1 MKLKSLI
8 LGSVAA
14 AGLST
19 AGFAADLGV
28 LTSLDVCDSLGL
40 SGLTISSD
48 TNCLQISGG
57 VAYEFRFGD
66 YRAADDIVLT
76 PIGNDYNLP
85 TFGSP
90 DFIGPDSD
98 PVTGESND
106 WQTKVTA
113 WLKFVGT
120 ASSDFGPAKA
130 VLTLKQVEAVRYR
143 NAVRDAWGDN
153 EPLHI
158 DEAYVSIGDTTTIM
172 AGRKSSI
179 AFFGDSQPLNFL
191 GTFGYSGVD
200 NGVMFDNDD
209 ELDVLGGHV
218 IQVTSDVG
226 NGVKVGVG
234 LENLDGL
241 DDSGLQDT
249 APSRTGSLVGIVS
262 YAGENITA
270 HLTGFGIGVLDGEI
284 DEWGAHAGVTGR
296 FDAFRVTAAAG
307 YYHNDILDLDKFH
320 GLVSGAATFDM
331 FTLALTG
338 EYQRSDFAGLVN
350 DGYGI
355 AGSVGANVTEG
366 VSINLGARY
375 FSADF
380 EDAPVTGPFAGV
392 AENEALQVAAQ
403 LIFAVTETLKL
414 TGEIG
419 GYFSEDTL
427 PLVTADADDNVY
439 YGAARLDWSPST
451 DFTSGVQAEIYSN
464 EAYRLTVRAQK
475 TFE

>member
-48 TNCLQISGG
+48 TNCLQITGG
-57 VAYEFRFGD
+57 VSYEFRWGD
-66 YRAADDIVLT
+66 YRAADEAALT
-76 PIGNDYNLP
+76 PIGNAYFDPANV
-85 TFGSP
+85 GSP
-90 DFIGPDSD
+90 DFIGAD
-98 PVTGESND
+98 TGVDGSND
-106 WQTKVTA
+106 WQSKVTA

-120 ASSDFGPAKA
+120 SSSDFGPAQA
-130 VLTLKQVEAVRYR
+130 VLTLKQVDAVRYR
-143 NAVRDAWGDN
+143 NEAVDAWGDD

-179 AFFGDSQPLNFL
+179 ANFGDSQPLNFL

-226 NGVKVGVG
+226 NGVKVGLG
-234 LENLDGL
+234 LENLDGRDVNGVQNVDPAAL
-241 DDSGLQDT
+241 GT
-249 APSRTGSLVGIVS
+249 LVGVVS

-270 HLTGFGIGVLDGEI
+270 HLTGFAIGVLDGEI
-284 DEWGAHAGVTGR
+284 DEWGVHAGATGK
-296 FDAFRVTAAAG
+296 FDAFQLVAAAG
-307 YYHNDILDLDKFH
+307 AYRNDPIDLNRFH
-320 GLVSGAATFDM
+320 GLLSGAATYDM
-331 FTLALTG
+331 FKLALTG
-338 EYQRSDFAGLVN
+338 EYQRSDEAGVID

-355 AGSVGANVTEG
+355 AGSIGANVTEG

-380 EDAPVTGPFAGV
+380 ENPVAAPAVLAGTTE
-392 AENEALQVAAQ
+392 AEALQVAAQ
-403 LIFAVTETLKL
+403 LIFAVTETIKL

-419 GYFSEDTL
+419 GYFNEDIL
-427 PLVTADADDNVY
+427 PVQNDGEDNVY
-439 YGAARLDWSPST
+439 YGAAQLAWAPSEG
-451 DFTSGVQAEIYSN
+451 FSSSVGAEVYSN
-464 EAYRLTVRAQK
+464 DAYRLTVRAQK
-475 TFE
+475 TFQ